1 LEASRRDWEQ
11 LSAAHQQLNF
21 TLTQVQQENDRL
33 CARRF
38 QLELERGDR
47 LQRIVDLEAENN
59 ALEEDADAHE
69 IERLTLLQNIAEMQ
83 EHVQEAEVQVA
94 ALQAI
99 VALQPLPPV
108 QAHPEEQQ
116 AVSGLDQTSQA
127 GLGCRQREQQ
137 DVDHIELS
145 SRCWSSWL
153 NSTSSCQATIVLCVV
168 LMFQNRVV
176 MTLNL
181 VLPCCNKNA

>member
-1 LEASRRDWEQ
+1 V
-11 LSAAHQQLNF
+11 HQQLNF

-33 CARRF
+33 RARRF

-47 LQRIVDLEAENN
+47 LQRIVDLEAENH

-99 VALQPLPPV
+99 VALQPLPLV

-116 AVSGLDQTSQA
+116 AVSGLDQTTATDSPSFAVVQWCFS
-127 GLGCRQREQQ
+127 GQLGCRQQGLGGCR
-137 DVDHIELS
+137 S
-145 SRCWSSWL
+145 Y
-153 NSTSSCQATIVLCVV
+153 
-168 LMFQNRVV
+168 RVV
-176 MTLNL
+176 FEMLE
-181 VLPCCNKNA
+181 